1 VLVLIAT
8 LSACSESD
16 TGDDRGGFVLLIDA
30 DARLSKEIDRVEI
43 SSNGTQARS
52 FWLHGAPGGSDNVK
66 LPQTLVI
73 RGDVGKQGTLQVRAF
88 TGRQERVRRT
98 AVLTV
103 IPGELRRWVAYL
115 SESCEG
121 RFESCEQA
129 SSDRQTC
136 DPCTGECA
144 STAIEAS
151 KLASVSQEASARSSW
166 RGLDCSNPDV
176 DGGSGGDPTMDA
188 SAGGNTGSTD
198 ANTGATDANM
208 GSTDANTGGAIDGGT
223 DNTGGNTVA
232 ANEGGTPTAD
242 LSIAVPAAVASGG
255 CVELTLQRAATDGPA
270 SVSLSASEGTFH
282 ATNTCDAVV
291 TSAGFS
297 GSDTTTKAF
306 YLAPTTLSAADAG
319 PESSSGTHQIS
330 LSAGDGTTQ
339 AHATLEVRVR
349 ALHVSRGADYA
360 CVERVDGA
368 VFCFGSQ
375 ADGATGVTWDEANF
389 RIIATPRI
397 QSSLSA
403 TKASDALVSGGSLTC
418 TLSDGAVA
426 CVGGQAAQLGADFAL
441 EAGEAAITPTGLG
454 SNVHQLDRGAAHT
467 CAVRASDR
475 AVLCWGTNYNHRCSG
490 ADSDTPVAVPTVNAE
505 LSTGSIDECAAG
517 TYFTCARKAGAVAC
531 IGGTDP
537 YKKLDLA
544 LPKPAARLIAA
555 TDSVCIIATD
565 GTLRCAQYT
574 SCTNGTCAFQTV
586 GLPTGT
592 VGKVESVRLEDGT
605 YATCASVGN
614 DLYCWGLNRDGWL
627 GTESSAT
634 NISAAA
640 PSRVPLPA
648 GTLTDFAIG
657 NAGNGGLAISA
668 IIDGLVYTWGFS
680 GSSTLGQNE
689 ALGIYP
695 TPVAVPLLNTL
706 SPDAL
711 RLGCALKAGAVSC
724 WGSSEVNVG
733 KGVAGAFRGGYSDVP
748 TVPAGLE
755 SDVVELVT
763 GSDMMFAR
771 KSTGAVYAWG
781 HDTYSQLGRG
791 TSSAPSFAPTR
802 ATAVEAVGTVLQL
815 SSEHYHACAR
825 FADGVQCWGLL
836 RNQAD
841 SEWLT
846 VAMPVPVEG
855 LPATA
860 ATGGVSDIAA
870 GEGTSIAVVDGAAY
884 VWDSRLSSDLS
895 HLSATP
901 LPGFSEGVTDV
912 EMRWRH
918 LCVAKGD
925 QVYCSRG
932 GLPRNPE
939 DLAFGGAAVS
949 TFKVGGYQTCAV
961 LTTGKICCQGIGN
974 DWGLLGLG
982 ATSSDQGPGIV
993 VEVSNADPSSLFVES
1008 PFACVRDPQ
1017 GWKCWGSNE
1026 TNLMGLTPWVRAAK
1040 TLIAPWP

>member
-1 VLVLIAT
+1 M
-8 LSACSESD
+8 
-16 TGDDRGGFVLLIDA
+16 LLIDA
-30 DARLSKEIDRVEI
+30 DPTLSKEIDRVEI

-88 TGRQERVRRT
+88 AGRQERVRRT

-103 IPGELRRWVAYL
+103 IPGQLRRWVAYL

-121 RFESCEQA
+121 RFETCEEA
-129 SSDRQTC
+129 SRDRQSC

-144 STAIEAS
+144 STAIDAS
-151 KLASVSQEASARSSW
+151 KLVTVSQEAGARSSW
-166 RGLDCSNPDV
+166 QGLDCSSPDV
-176 DGGSGGDPTMDA
+176 DGGTSGGTTMDA
-188 SAGGNTGSTD
+188 SAGGNAGSTD
-198 ANTGATDANM
+198 ANAGSSDASTGGGN
-208 GSTDANTGGAIDGGT
+208 ANTGSIDANSGGNA
-223 DNTGGNTVA
+223 NTGTSGGNTGTS
-232 ANEGGTPTAD
+232 NEGGTPIAD
-242 LSIAVPAAVASGG
+242 LSVAAPAAVATGG
-255 CVELTLQRAATDGPA
+255 CVELTLGRATMDGPA

-282 ATNTCDAVV
+282 ASNACDAAV
-291 TSAGFS
+291 TSASFS
-297 GSDTTTKAF
+297 GSEATTKVF
-306 YLAPTTLSAADAG
+306 YRAPETLTATDAG
-319 PESSSGTHQIS
+319 PEGSSGTHEVR
-330 LSAGDGTTQ
+330 LTAADGANE

-360 CVERVDGA
+360 CVERTDG
-368 VFCFGSQ
+368 VIFCFGSQ
-375 ADGATGVTWDEANF
+375 GDGATGITWDQANF
-389 RIIATPRI
+389 RIIATPRFP
-397 QSSLSA
+397 SSLSS
-403 TKASDALVSGGSLTC
+403 TQASDALVSGGNLTC
-418 TLSDGAVA
+418 TLRDGAVA
-426 CVGGQAAQLGADFAL
+426 CVGGQEAQLGASFAL
-441 EAGEAAITPTGLG
+441 NAGEAPITPTGLG

-490 ADSDTPVAVPTVNAE
+490 GDSDTPVAVPTVNAE

-517 TYFTCARKAGAVAC
+517 TYFTCARKAGSVAC
-531 IGGTDP
+531 IGDTDP

-555 TDSVCIIATD
+555 TDSVCIVATD
-565 GTLRCAQYT
+565 GTLRCAEYA
-574 SCTNGTCAFQTV
+574 SCTSGTCAFQTV
-586 GLPTGT
+586 GLPSGV
-592 VGKVESVRLEDGT
+592 VGKVESVRLEAGS
-605 YATCASVGN
+605 YATCATVDN

-627 GTESSAT
+627 GTESSAAS
-634 NISAAA
+634 ISAAT
-640 PSRVPLPA
+640 PSRVPLPP
-648 GTLTDFAIG
+648 GTLADFAIG
-657 NAGNGGLAISA
+657 NAGNGGLALSA
-668 IIDGLVYTWGFS
+668 IIDGLVYTWGFA

-689 ALGIYP
+689 ALGLYP
-695 TPVAVPLLNTL
+695 TPLSVPLLNTL
-706 SPDAL
+706 EPDAL

-724 WGSSEVNVG
+724 WGSSEANVG
-733 KGVAGAFRGGYSDVP
+733 KGVSGAFRGGYSDVP

-763 GSDMMFAR
+763 GSDAMFAR

-791 TSSAPSFAPTR
+791 ASSSPSFGPTR

-825 FADGVQCWGLL
+825 FADGVQCWGAW

-918 LCVAKGD
+918 LCVAKGA

-939 DLAFGGAAVS
+939 DLAYGGGTVS
-949 TFKVGGYQTCAV
+949 AFKVGGYQTCAV
-961 LTTGKICCQGIGN
+961 LTTGKVVCQGIGN

-993 VEVSNADPSSLFVES
+993 VEVNDADPSSLFVES
-1008 PFACVRDPQ
+1008 PFACVRDPE
-1017 GWKCWGSNE
+1017 GWKCWGNNESN
-1026 TNLMGLTPWVRAAK
+1026 LLGLTPWIRAAK